1 MGSILPEPR
10 SAGSVVHVLK
20 IGYKASAEQFGPRD
34 LVEYAVLAEQV
45 GLDSVWVS
53 DHFQPWRHA
62 GGHAPQALV
71 WLAAVGERTERVLLG
86 TSVLTPSF
94 RYNPAVLAQV
104 FATLGSL
111 YPGRIALG
119 VGSGEALNEI
129 AVGSVPATGPDGSA
143 EWPAFKERSARLRET
158 IALMRR
164 LWTEDR
170 VTFEGSYYHT
180 KDATIYDKPGEQIPV
195 YMAAGG
201 PQMAK
206 TVGRHADGF
215 ICTSGKGE
223 ELYSALIGAL
233 GEGAEAAGRDV
244 SGIDK
249 MIEVKL
255 SYARTREEAL
265 ENTRFWG
272 ALALTPEQ
280 KHSVHDP
287 SEMQRLAD
295 ELPIE
300 QVAERWIVATSPEE
314 VLAGVKPYV
323 DHGFNHLV
331 FHPPGDDQAGF
342 LRSFA
347 EEVVPALRALG

>member
-1 MGSILPEPR
+1 MDRIMPGVPHH
-10 SAGSVVHVLK
+10 GSVVHVLK

-34 LVEYAVLAEQV
+34 LVEYAVLAEEV
-45 GLDSVWVS
+45 GLDSVWIS
-53 DHFQPWRHA
+53 DHFQPWRHE
-62 GGHAPQALV
+62 GGHAPQALP
-71 WLAAVGERTERVLLG
+71 WLAAVGERTQRVLLG
-86 TSVLTPSF
+86 TSVLTPTF

-129 AVGSVPATGPDGSA
+129 AVGSVPNEG
-143 EWPAFKERSARLRET
+143 EWPEFKERSGRLRES
-158 IALMRR
+158 IQLMRR
-164 LWTEDR
+164 LWSEDR
-170 VTFEGSYYHT
+170 VTFDGSYYHT
-180 KDATIYDKPGEQIPV
+180 KDATIYDKPGQPIPV

-215 ICTSGKGE
+215 ICTSGKGAD
-223 ELYSALIGAL
+223 LYTSLLDAL
-233 GEGAEAAGRDV
+233 GEGATAAERDV
-244 SGIDK
+244 AGIDK
-249 MIEVKL
+249 MIEIKL
-255 SYARTREEAL
+255 SYAHTREEAL

-287 SEMQRLAD
+287 SEMQALAD
-295 ELPIE
+295 ALPIE
-300 QVAERWIVATSPEE
+300 QVAKRWIIATTPEE
-314 VLAGVKPYV
+314 VYAGVRPYV
-323 DHGFNHLV
+323 EQGFNHLV

-342 LRSFA
+342 LKSFA
-347 EEVVPALRALG
+347 DEVVPGLRELA

>member
-1 MGSILPEPR
+1 M
-10 SAGSVVHVLK
+10 LK

-34 LVEYAVLAEQV
+34 LVEYAVLAEEV
-45 GLDSVWVS
+45 GLDSVWIS
-53 DHFQPWRHA
+53 DHFQPWRHE
-62 GGHAPQALV
+62 GGHAPQALP
-71 WLAAVGERTERVLLG
+71 WLAAVGERTSRIQLG
-86 TSVLTPSF
+86 TSVLTPTF

-104 FATLGSL
+104 FATHGSL

-129 AVGSVPATGPDGSA
+129 AVGSVPNEG
-143 EWPAFKERSARLRET
+143 EWPDFKERSGRLRES
-158 IALMRR
+158 IQLMRR
-164 LWTEDR
+164 LWSEDR
-170 VTFEGSYYHT
+170 VTFDGSYYHT
-180 KDATIYDKPGEQIPV
+180 KDATIYDKPGEPIPV

-215 ICTSGKGE
+215 ICTSGKGPD
-223 ELYSALIGAL
+223 LYESLLTAL
-233 GEGAEAAGRDV
+233 GEGAEAVGKDV
-244 SGIDK
+244 AGIDK
-249 MIEVKL
+249 MIEIKL
-255 SYARTREEAL
+255 SYAHTREEAL

-300 QVAERWIVATSPEE
+300 QVAKRWIIATSADE
-314 VLAGVKPYV
+314 VLEGLRPYV
-323 DHGFNHLV
+323 EQGFNHLV

-347 EEVVPALRALG
+347 DEVVPAIRALG